1 MNALLN
7 VSLPV
12 FGVIFCGYL
21 AAKLRILGPQSTEAL
36 NSFVY
41 YFALPALLFIF
52 VARAPVERVFYL
64 PFLAAWGGGLVITF
78 FIMLLVSRVFYA
90 DKLGVM
96 TLRAM
101 NAIFANTGYM
111 GIPLVMT
118 AYGQPAALPAIM
130 ATVTM
135 SVVFIPLMIML
146 LEIDRRDEADAAV
159 IARGVAVALVKNPIV
174 IPVALGMLV
183 TAMEIPLPRPLGNLA
198 DLLGNAAG
206 PCALFAMGMFSAGQ
220 SLRSD
225 IAETSVMTITKLV
238 VHPLITWVLVTRVFE
253 MDHLWA
259 VVTVIVAGLPTGATC
274 FVLAQRYGV
283 FVARTSSVTFLST
296 LLSVITVSALLAIV
310 KTTIPA
316 T

>member
-12 FGVIFCGYL
+12 FGLIFCGYL
-21 AAKLRILGPQSTEAL
+21 SAKFRILGPQSSEAL

-52 VARAPVERVFYL
+52 VARAPVERIFYL
-64 PFLAAWGGGLVITF
+64 PFLAAWGGGLAITF
-78 FIMLLVSRVFYA
+78 ILMLLVAKLIYA
-90 DKLGVM
+90 DGLGVM

-101 NAIFANTGYM
+101 NSIFANTGYM

-118 AYGQPAALPAIM
+118 AYGESAALPAIM

-135 SVVFIPLMIML
+135 SVVFVPLIIIS
-146 LEIDRRDEADAAV
+146 LEIEKRGETEPAAV
-159 IARGVAVALVKNPIV
+159 LRGVAEALVKNPIV
-174 IPVALGMLV
+174 IPVVLGVLV
-183 TAMEIPLPRPLGNLA
+183 SSLGLSVPAPFANFA

-206 PCALFAMGMFSAGQ
+206 PCALFAMGMFAAGQ
-220 SLRSD
+220 SLRSGVG
-225 IAETSVMTITKLV
+225 ETGVMTGAKLI
-238 VHPLITWVLVTRVFE
+238 VHPLVTWVLVTRVFE

-259 VVTVIVAGLPTGATC
+259 VVTVVVAALPTGATC

-283 FVARTSSVTFLST
+283 FVARTSSVTLAST
-296 LLSVITVSALLAIV
+296 LLSVITVSALLALV
-310 KTTIPA
+310 NTAIPA
-316 T
+316 S

>member
-12 FGVIFCGYL
+12 FGLIFCGYL
-21 AAKLRILGPQSTEAL
+21 SAKLRILGPQSSEAL

-52 VARAPVERVFYL
+52 VSRAPVERIFYA

-78 FIMLLVSRVFYA
+78 VLMLIVARVAYG
-90 DKLGVM
+90 DTLGVM

-101 NAIFANTGYM
+101 NSIFANTGYM

-118 AYGQPAALPAIM
+118 AYGEAAALPAIM

-135 SVVFIPLMIML
+135 SVIFVPLIIIL
-146 LEIDRRDEADAAV
+146 LEIEQRGETEPAA
-159 IARGVAVALVKNPIV
+159 ILSGVAEAVVKNPIV
-174 IPVALGMLV
+174 IPVAAGVVVSV
-183 TAMEIPLPRPLGNLA
+183 TGFSLPAPVANFA

-206 PCALFAMGMFSAGQ
+206 PCALFAMGMFAAGQ
-220 SLRSD
+220 SLRSG
-225 IAETSVMTITKLV
+225 IAETGVMTGAKLI

-283 FVARTSSVTFLST
+283 FVLRTSSVTLAST
-296 LLSVITVSALLAIV
+296 LVSVITVSALLAVV

>member
-12 FGVIFCGYL
+12 FGLIFCGYL
-21 AAKLRILGPQSTEAL
+21 SAKLRILGPQSSEAL

-52 VARAPVERVFYL
+52 VARAPVERIFYA
-64 PFLAAWGGGLVITF
+64 PFLAAWGGGLAITF
-78 FIMLLVSRVFYA
+78 TLMLLVAALVYK
-90 DKLGVM
+90 DGLGVM
-96 TLRAM
+96 TMRAM
-101 NAIFANTGYM
+101 NSIFANTGYM

-118 AYGQPAALPAIM
+118 AYGEAAALPAIM

-135 SVVFIPLMIML
+135 SVVFVPLMIIL
-146 LEIDRRDEADAAV
+146 LEIEKRGDTAPMSV
-159 IARGVAVALVKNPIV
+159 VRGVAEALVKNPIV
-174 IPVALGMLV
+174 IPVAAGVAVSMSGV
-183 TAMEIPLPRPLGNLA
+183 FVPVPVGSFA

-206 PCALFAMGMFSAGQ
+206 PCALFAMGMFAAGQ
-220 SLRSD
+220 SLRSGLG
-225 IAETSVMTITKLV
+225 ETSVMTGAKLV
-238 VHPLITWVLVTRVFE
+238 VHPLVTWVLVTQVFE

-259 VVTVIVAGLPTGATC
+259 VVTVIVAALPTGATC

-283 FVARTSSVTFLST
+283 FVARTSSVTFAST
-296 LLSVITVSALLAIV
+296 LLSVITVSLILAIV

>member
-1 MNALLN
+1 MYALLN

-12 FGVIFCGYL
+12 FGLIFCGYL
-21 AAKLRILGPQSTEAL
+21 SAKFRILGPQSSEAL

-52 VARAPVERVFYL
+52 VARAPVERIFYL
-64 PFLAAWGGGLVITF
+64 PFLAAWGGGLAITF
-78 FIMLLVSRVFYA
+78 ILMLIVARVAYG
-90 DKLGVM
+90 DGLGVM
-96 TLRAM
+96 TFRAM
-101 NAIFANTGYM
+101 NSIFANTGYM

-118 AYGQPAALPAIM
+118 AYGEAAALPAIM

-135 SVVFIPLMIML
+135 SVVFVPLTIIL
-146 LEIDRRDEADAAV
+146 LEIEKRGETETPE
-159 IARGVAVALVKNPIV
+159 IARGVAEALVKNPIV
-174 IPVALGMLV
+174 VPVALGV
-183 TAMEIPLPRPLGNLA
+183 AVSISGIFLPAPIGNFA

-220 SLRSD
+220 SLRSGLS
-225 IAETSVMTITKLV
+225 ETGVMTGAKLI
-238 VHPLITWVLVTRVFE
+238 VHPLVTWLLVTQVFE

-259 VVTVIVAGLPTGATC
+259 VVTVIVAALPTGATC

-283 FVARTSSVTFLST
+283 FVARTSSVTFAST
-296 LLSVITVSALLAIV
+296 LLSVLTVSAILVIV
-310 KTTIPA
+310 RTTIPA

>member
-12 FGVIFCGYL
+12 FGLIFCGYL
-21 AAKLRILGPQSTEAL
+21 SAKFRILGPQSSEAL

-52 VARAPVERVFYL
+52 VARAPVERIFYL
-64 PFLAAWGGGLVITF
+64 PFLAAWGGGLAITF
-78 FIMLLVSRVFYA
+78 ILMLLVAKLIYA
-90 DKLGVM
+90 DGLGVM

-101 NAIFANTGYM
+101 NSIFANTGYM

-118 AYGQPAALPAIM
+118 AYGDSAALPAIM

-135 SVVFIPLMIML
+135 SVVFVPLIIIL
-146 LEIDRRDEADAAV
+146 LEIEKRGETEPAA
-159 IARGVAVALVKNPIV
+159 ILRGVAEALVKNPIV
-174 IPVALGMLV
+174 IPVVLGVLV
-183 TAMEIPLPRPLGNLA
+183 SSLGLSVPAPFANFA

-206 PCALFAMGMFSAGQ
+206 PCALFAMGMFAAGQ
-220 SLRSD
+220 SLRSGLG
-225 IAETSVMTITKLV
+225 ETGVMTGAKLI
-238 VHPLITWVLVTRVFE
+238 VHPLVTWVLVTRVFE

-259 VVTVIVAGLPTGATC
+259 VVTVVVAALPTGATC

-283 FVARTSSVTFLST
+283 FVARTSSVTLAST
-296 LLSVITVSALLAIV
+296 LLSVITVSALLALV
-310 KTTIPA
+310 NTAIPA
-316 T
+316 R

>member
-1 MNALLN
+1 MNALPN

-21 AAKLRILGPQSTEAL
+21 SARVRILGPQSTEAL

-52 VARAPVERVFYL
+52 VARAPVERIFYA
-64 PFLAAWGGGLVITF
+64 PFLAAWGGGLAFTF
-78 FIMLLVSRVFYA
+78 IFMLFVSRAVYG
-90 DKLGVM
+90 DSLGVM

-118 AYGQPAALPAIM
+118 AYGEAAALPAIM

-135 SVVFIPLMIML
+135 SFIPLMILL
-146 LEIDRRDEADAAV
+146 LEIDRHGETDPEA
-159 IARGVAVALVKNPIV
+159 IIRGVGTALIKNPIV
-174 IPVALGMLV
+174 IPVALGVMV
-183 TAMEIPLPRPLGNLA
+183 TLAEIPLPLPLANLA

-220 SLRSD
+220 SLRSG
-225 IAETSVMTITKLV
+225 IAETSVMTVTKLI
-238 VHPLITWVLVTRVFE
+238 VHPLVTWVLVTRVFE

-259 VVTVIVAGLPTGATC
+259 VVTVIMAGLPTGATC

-283 FVARTSSVTFLST
+283 FVARTSSVTFAST

>member
-1 MNALLN
+1 MTALLN

-12 FGVIFCGYL
+12 FGIIFCGYL
-21 AAKLRILGPQSTEAL
+21 SARVRILGPQSTEAL

-52 VARAPVERVFYL
+52 VARAPVERIIYV
-64 PFLAAWGGGLVITF
+64 PFLAAWGGGLAITF
-78 FIMLLVSRVFYA
+78 ILMLFVSRVFYA
-90 DKLGVM
+90 DSLGVM

-101 NAIFANTGYM
+101 NALFANTGYM

-118 AYGQPAALPAIM
+118 AYGEAAALPAIM

-146 LEIDRRDEADAAV
+146 LEIDRHGKTDSAAIV
-159 IARGVAVALVKNPIV
+159 RGVGMALIKNPIV
-174 IPVALGMLV
+174 IPVALGVMV
-183 TAMEIPLPRPLGNLA
+183 TLTDFPLPLPLANLA

-220 SLRSD
+220 SLRSG
-225 IAETSVMTITKLV
+225 IAETSVMTVTKLI
-238 VHPLITWVLVTRVFE
+238 VHPLVTWVLVTRVFE

-283 FVARTSSVTFLST
+283 FVARTSSVTFAST
-296 LLSVITVSALLAIV
+296 LLSVVTVSALLAIV

>member
-1 MNALLN
+1 MYALIN

-12 FGVIFCGYL
+12 FGVIFCGFL
-21 AAKLRILGPQSTEAL
+21 AAKFRVLGPQSSEAL

-52 VARAPVERVFYL
+52 VARAPIERIFYA
-64 PFLAAWGGGLVITF
+64 PFLAAWIGGLAVTF
-78 FIMLLVSRVFYA
+78 AVMLLIAWLVYRDSLA
-90 DKLGVM
+90 VM

-118 AYGQPAALPAIM
+118 AYGEAAALPAIM

-135 SVVFIPLMIML
+135 SVVFIPLVIAL
-146 LEIDRRDEADAAV
+146 IEVDLHKPTHATD
-159 IARGVAVALVKNPIV
+159 IARGVALALIKNPIV
-174 IPVALGMLV
+174 VPVAVGAAVSLGGV
-183 TAMEIPLPRPLGNLA
+183 PVPAPVGNLA

-206 PCALFAMGMFSAGQ
+206 PCALFAMGMFAAGQ
-220 SLRSD
+220 SLRSGLS
-225 IAETSVMTITKLV
+225 ETGVMTAAKLV
-238 VHPLITWVLVTRVFE
+238 VHPLVTWVLATRVFE

-259 VVTVIVAGLPTGATC
+259 VVTVIVAALPTGATC
-274 FVLAQRYGV
+274 FVLAQRYRV
-283 FVARTSSVTFLST
+283 FVARTSSVTLATT
-296 LLSVITVSALLAIV
+296 LASVITVSALLALV
-310 KTTIPA
+310 DTVIPA

>member
-12 FGVIFCGYL
+12 FGLIFCGYL
-21 AAKLRILGPQSTEAL
+21 SAKFRILGPQSSEAL

-52 VARAPVERVFYL
+52 VARAPVERIFYL
-64 PFLAAWGGGLVITF
+64 PFLAAWGGGLAITF
-78 FIMLLVSRVFYA
+78 ILMLLVAKLIYA
-90 DKLGVM
+90 DGLGVM

-101 NAIFANTGYM
+101 NSIFANTGYM

-118 AYGQPAALPAIM
+118 AYGDSAALPAIM

-135 SVVFIPLMIML
+135 SVVFVPLIIIS
-146 LEIDRRDEADAAV
+146 LEIEKRGETEPAA
-159 IARGVAVALVKNPIV
+159 ILRGVAEALVKNPIV
-174 IPVALGMLV
+174 IPVVLGVLV
-183 TAMEIPLPRPLGNLA
+183 SSLGLSVPAPFANFA

-206 PCALFAMGMFSAGQ
+206 PCALFAMGMFAAGQ
-220 SLRSD
+220 SLRSGLG
-225 IAETSVMTITKLV
+225 ETGVMTGAKLI
-238 VHPLITWVLVTRVFE
+238 VHPLVTWVLVTRVFE

-259 VVTVIVAGLPTGATC
+259 VVTVVVAALPTGATC

-283 FVARTSSVTFLST
+283 FVARTSSVTLAST
-296 LLSVITVSALLAIV
+296 LLSVITVSALLALV
-310 KTTIPA
+310 NTAIPA
-316 T
+316 R

>member
-12 FGVIFCGYL
+12 FGLIFCGYL
-21 AAKLRILGPQSTEAL
+21 SAKFRILGPQSSEAL

-52 VARAPVERVFYL
+52 VARAPVERIFYL
-64 PFLAAWGGGLVITF
+64 PFLAAWGGGLAITF
-78 FIMLLVSRVFYA
+78 ILMLLVAKLIYA
-90 DKLGVM
+90 DGLGVM

-101 NAIFANTGYM
+101 NSIFANTGYM

-118 AYGQPAALPAIM
+118 AYGESAALPAIM

-135 SVVFIPLMIML
+135 SVVFVPLIIIS
-146 LEIDRRDEADAAV
+146 LEIEKRGETEPAAV
-159 IARGVAVALVKNPIV
+159 LRGVAEALVKNPIV
-174 IPVALGMLV
+174 IPVVLGVLV
-183 TAMEIPLPRPLGNLA
+183 SSLGLSVPAPFANFA

-206 PCALFAMGMFSAGQ
+206 PCALFAMGMFAAGQ
-220 SLRSD
+220 SLRSGLG
-225 IAETSVMTITKLV
+225 ETGVMTGAKLI
-238 VHPLITWVLVTRVFE
+238 VHPLVTWVLVTRVFE

-259 VVTVIVAGLPTGATC
+259 VVTVVVAALPTGATC

-283 FVARTSSVTFLST
+283 FVARTSSVTLAST
-296 LLSVITVSALLAIV
+296 LLSVITVSALLALV
-310 KTTIPA
+310 NTAIPA
-316 T
+316 S

>member
-12 FGVIFCGYL
+12 FGLIFCGYL
-21 AAKLRILGPQSTEAL
+21 SAKFRILGPQSSEAL

-52 VARAPVERVFYL
+52 VARAPVERIFYL
-64 PFLAAWGGGLVITF
+64 PFLSAWGGGLAITF
-78 FIMLLVSRVFYA
+78 IVMLIVARFVYR
-90 DKLGVM
+90 DGLGVM

-101 NAIFANTGYM
+101 NSIFANTGYM

-118 AYGQPAALPAIM
+118 AYGEAAALPAIM

-135 SVVFIPLMIML
+135 SVVFVPLIIIL
-146 LEIDRRDEADAAV
+146 LEIEKRGDTEPSAIV
-159 IARGVAVALVKNPIV
+159 RGVAEALVKNPIV
-174 IPVALGMLV
+174 IPVAAGV
-183 TAMEIPLPRPLGNLA
+183 TVSMSEIFIPNPVGSFA

-206 PCALFAMGMFSAGQ
+206 PCALFAMGMFAAGQ
-220 SLRSD
+220 SLRSGLG
-225 IAETSVMTITKLV
+225 ETSVMTGAKLI
-238 VHPLITWVLVTRVFE
+238 VHPLVTWVLVTQVFE

-259 VVTVIVAGLPTGATC
+259 VVTVIVAALPTGATC

-283 FVARTSSVTFLST
+283 FVARTSSVTLAST
-296 LLSVITVSALLAIV
+296 LLSVVTVSAILAIV

>member
-7 VSLPV
+7 ISLPV
-12 FGVIFCGYL
+12 FGLIFCGYL
-21 AAKLRILGPQSTEAL
+21 SAKFRILGPQSSEAL

-52 VARAPVERVFYL
+52 VTRAPVERIFYL
-64 PFLAAWGGGLVITF
+64 PFLAAWGGGLAITF
-78 FIMLLVSRVFYA
+78 VLMLVVARVVYG
-90 DKLGVM
+90 DGLGVM

-101 NAIFANTGYM
+101 NSIFANTGYM

-118 AYGQPAALPAIM
+118 AYGETAALPAIM

-135 SVVFIPLMIML
+135 SVIFVPLIIIL
-146 LEIDRRDEADAAV
+146 LEIEKRDDTGPAA
-159 IARGVAVALVKNPIV
+159 ILRGVAEAVVKNPIV
-174 IPVALGMLV
+174 IPVALGV
-183 TAMEIPLPRPLGNLA
+183 AVSATGVPLPAPVGNFA

-206 PCALFAMGMFSAGQ
+206 PCALFAMGMFAAGQ
-220 SLRSD
+220 SLRSGLG
-225 IAETSVMTITKLV
+225 ETGVMTGAKLV
-238 VHPLITWVLVTRVFE
+238 VHPLVTWFLVTRVFE

-259 VVTVIVAGLPTGATC
+259 VVTVIVAALPTGATC

-283 FVARTSSVTFLST
+283 FVARTSSVTLAST
-296 LLSVITVSALLAIV
+296 LLSVITVSALLAV
-310 KTTIPA
+310 VQTTIPA